1 MHLLCQSMVAFIL
14 HSLPMAPCGDEEV
27 YSPLLWL
34 HWKNALYIY
43 WHGSRESSRWQLVVF
58 FIVMLEIT
66 QNFMLEHMHVLY
78 EYVILYLW
86 MTCIKIYSEP
96 LQGDTRKIVK
106 HFSFLAWPDM
116 GIPETSETMLKF
128 AKDVRG
134 HAPLPV
140 SDRGPIV
147 IHCR

>member
-1 MHLLCQSMVAFIL
+1 
-14 HSLPMAPCGDEEV
+14 
-27 YSPLLWL
+27 
-34 HWKNALYIY
+34 
-43 WHGSRESSRWQLVVF
+43 
-58 FIVMLEIT
+58 MLK
-66 QNFMLEHMHVLY
+66 HRHVLY
-78 EYVILYLW
+78 EYVICEWLALQ
-86 MTCIKIYSEP
+86 IYSQP

-106 HFSFLAWPDM
+106 QFSFLAWPDM